1 MRFDSASTV
10 VETLGQRPVFNL
22 VIGVALLGGGCIAL
36 TYLAPLVL
44 DWDRF
49 RALMLDTTL
58 NPSIKVSGLTLTILA
73 AVFAVVLGVV
83 SIGRRK
89 SRRLFDV
96 NVLLC
101 VTAALFLVCLEGM
114 ARFSINHGI
123 APLNAPALYA
133 NGFCDD
139 DYWKLLARKLGAPKL
154 PENVYHPVLGWT
166 LARSEANPHGLSLH
180 ASNPG
185 HRDLPFYGDSFM
197 QAKTTPEDS
206 VPAIIQRLLPGYQTL
221 NFGVGGYGIDQIY
234 LRYDLSADEF
244 PANPIVFAMMTRDVD
259 RSMLS
264 IRDAIKPHFQ
274 MGNDAISLA
283 GTPVPS
289 DPETWLS
296 AHPVSIRSYSLS
308 VLSQLADLIKTRFDG
323 SQSECNVKGKIDLN
337 RRILD
342 RVLARAAGLDQ
353 RIVGLIFV
361 GPRDLVVEQP
371 DWRYLFLKD
380 YFEKHDVPYV
390 DMLAVIRADMQR
402 SKRKTGD
409 YFIQGDGHPNAVAN
423 ALIADK
429 VAEVLARVAQNK

>member
-1 MRFDSASTV
+1 MSLDSASAV
-10 VETLGQRPVFNL
+10 VATPGQRPVFNL
-22 VIGVALLGGGCIAL
+22 VIGMALLGGGCIAL
-36 TYLAPLVL
+36 TYLAPLVF

-58 NPSIKVSGLTLTILA
+58 NPGMKVSGFILTTLA
-73 AVFAVVLGVV
+73 AVFAVVLGAV
-83 SIGRRK
+83 SIGRRR

-96 NVLLC
+96 NVMLC
-101 VTAALFLVCLEGM
+101 VTAALLLVCVEGM

-139 DYWKLLARKLGAPKL
+139 DYWKLLARKLSVPKL
-154 PENVYHPVLGWT
+154 PENVYDPVLGWT
-166 LARSEANPHGLSLH
+166 LARSKDNPHGLSLH
-180 ASNPG
+180 AANPG

-197 QAKTTPEDS
+197 QARTPPEDS
-206 VPAIIQRLLPGYQTL
+206 VPAIVQRLLPDYQTL

-244 PANPIVFAMMTRDVD
+244 PARPIVFSIMTRDID

-264 IRDAIKPHFQ
+264 IRDAIKPQFQ
-274 MGNDAISLA
+274 LKNDAISLA
-283 GTPVPS
+283 GTPVPR
-289 DPETWLS
+289 DPEAWLS

-308 VLSQLADLIKTRFDG
+308 VLSHLAVLIKTGFDS
-323 SQSECNVKGKIDLN
+323 SQSECNVKEKVELN

-361 GPRDLVVEQP
+361 EPRDLVVEQP
-371 DWRYLFLKD
+371 GWRYLFLKD

-390 DMLAVIRADMQR
+390 DTLAVIRADMQR
-402 SKRKTGD
+402 SMRKTGD

-423 ALIADK
+423 TLIADK
-429 VAEVLARVAQNK
+429 VAEVLTRVAQNK